1 MCEDL
6 FLPLHY
12 ARYGAVNNTFTRI
25 GWNKKK
31 VDWDTDYENLI
42 SDSNS
47 NLKKKCVLHFMTI
60 FLPFTV

>member
-1 MCEDL
+1 MHHFLPFEDSVAIVRKKNEAAKMCEDL

-31 VDWDTDYENLI
+31 WIGTLI
-42 SDSNS
+42 
-47 NLKKKCVLHFMTI
+47 TRI
-60 FLPFTV
+60 